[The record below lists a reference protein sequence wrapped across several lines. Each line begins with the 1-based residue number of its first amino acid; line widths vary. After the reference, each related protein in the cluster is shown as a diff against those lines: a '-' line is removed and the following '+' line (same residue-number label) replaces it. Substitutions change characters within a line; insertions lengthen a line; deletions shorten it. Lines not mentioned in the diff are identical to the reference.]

1 MTEVIDTLDDAADR
15 YFLAAL
21 EEDDPDDRNLLEAFG
36 VMELERTAIL
46 SDAGLGA
53 PAGKLAAPRGDDML
67 TTGNIID
74 LHEARLA
81 RDAERAGRDAAER
94 GKPRAAERL
103 QRYAEERWR
112 RARRER

>member
-1 MTEVIDTLDDAADR
+1 MLRSKSCRPLVMWFQPISAMVGASTDGAGARQMTEVIDTLDDAADR

-46 SDAGLGA
+46 SDADLGA
-53 PAGKLAAPRGDDML
+53 PAGKLAAPRGDYML

-81 RDAERAGRDAAER
+81 R
-94 GKPRAAERL
+94 
-103 QRYAEERWR
+103 
-112 RARRER
+112 